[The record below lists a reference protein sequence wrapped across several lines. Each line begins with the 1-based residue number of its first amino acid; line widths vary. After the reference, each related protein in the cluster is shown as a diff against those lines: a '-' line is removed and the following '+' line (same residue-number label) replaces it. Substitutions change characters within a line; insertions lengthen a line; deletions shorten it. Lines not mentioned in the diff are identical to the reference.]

1 MPASSRTN
9 GLIVGYRARYAR
21 KDDSPT
27 VWLYQDTTSRNLF
40 VNSLEFYTM
49 YVFSIAAKTSKGTGV
64 YSPLV
69 EERTME
75 DRM

>member
-1 MPASSRTN
+1 MPVSSRTN
-9 GLIVGYRARYAR
+9 GLIVGYRVRYAR
-21 KDDSPT
+21 KDESPR
-27 VWLYQDTTSRNLF
+27 VWLYQDTLNRNVF
-40 VNSLEFYTM
+40 VNSLEQYTI
-49 YVFSIAAKTSKGTGV
+49 YAFSIAAKTSKGAGV